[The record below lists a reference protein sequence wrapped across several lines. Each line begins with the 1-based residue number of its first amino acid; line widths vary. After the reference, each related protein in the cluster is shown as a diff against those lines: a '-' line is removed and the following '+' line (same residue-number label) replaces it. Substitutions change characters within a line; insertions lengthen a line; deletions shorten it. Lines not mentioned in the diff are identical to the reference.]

1 MNLNTLAIDTS
12 GEYLS
17 LALAVADKKFHS
29 LDKVGNKQSV
39 HIINKIK
46 QLLELANILPSEL
59 DLIAYVEGP
68 GSFTGLRVGLSVTLG
83 LALGSQAKL
92 IPIPNFAIYALA
104 IRDKFEGDL
113 VVGLDAR
120 LNQLYMAGINTQ
132 SLDYFIQPQVID
144 PDKIELK
151 ANCALIGNGFS
162 VYKDK
167 LSTSILSHELYT
179 IEYPS
184 ALCMLDIVAIGKY
197 PAILPEA
204 ANLLYLRNKVAQNLI
219 EQAEKNANPTS

>member
-1 MNLNTLAIDTS
+1 MNLNILAIDTS

-17 LALAVADKKFHS
+17 LAVSIAGNKFYS
-29 LDKVGNKQSV
+29 LDKVGNKQSL

-46 QLLELANILPSEL
+46 QLLELANIQPSQL

-68 GSFTGLRVGLSVTLG
+68 GSFTGLRIGLSVTLG

-92 IPIPNFAIYALA
+92 VPIPSFAVYAMA
-104 IRDKFEGDL
+104 VRDKFNGDL

-132 SLDYFIQPQVID
+132 TLDYFIQPQVID
-144 PDKIELK
+144 PDKIKLK
-151 ANCALIGNGFS
+151 IDCALIGNGFS

-167 LSTSILSHELYT
+167 LNNDVLSRDLYD
-179 IEYPS
+179 IEYPN
-184 ALCMLDIVAIGKY
+184 ALYMLDIVSQGKY
-197 PAILPEA
+197 LAILPDA

>member
-1 MNLNTLAIDTS
+1 M
-12 GEYLS
+12 
-17 LALAVADKKFHS
+17 
-29 LDKVGNKQSV
+29 
-39 HIINKIK
+39 
-46 QLLELANILPSEL
+46 ANIQPSEL

-83 LALGSQAKL
+83 LSLGCKAKL
-92 IPIPNFAIYALA
+92 VAIPSFAIYALA
-104 IRDKFEGDL
+104 VRDRFNGDL

-151 ANCALIGNGFS
+151 ADCALIGNGFS

-167 LSTSILSHELYT
+167 LSTSVLSHNLYA

-184 ALCMLDIVAIGKY
+184 ALYMLDIVVMDKY
-197 PAILPEA
+197 PQILPDA